1 MAGSAACGTGGAE
14 GKEEE
19 AGEVDKGL
27 GRNSRQAIKSGEE
40 EV

>member
-1 MAGSAACGTGGAE
+1 MAGPAACGARGAE

-27 GRNSRQAIKSGEE
+27 GGNSRQAVKSRED

>member
-1 MAGSAACGTGGAE
+1 MAGPAACGARGTE
-14 GKEEE
+14 SKEEG